1 MAKYFISP
9 HSDDIVFAT
18 YTILREKPIVVT
30 VTHSTL
36 QGDNGFERV
45 LEDYKASKILNVPI
59 MFLGIDEDEL
69 TEKILYDKLSELK
82 DSQGDDKVWIPEYQE
97 NGNPQHNLV
106 NKVANEVWE
115 DYSIFTY
122 KTYSGLEDR
131 TIGKEIIPTEEE
143 LEIKKRVMAC
153 YKTQIENPLT
163 NHYFN
168 STEEYE

>member
-9 HSDDIVFAT
+9 HSDDIIFAT

-30 VTHSTL
+30 VTHSTM

-69 TEKILYDKLSELK
+69 TDSILYDKLSLLETE
-82 DSQGDDKVWIPEYQE
+82 DIVYIPEYQE
-97 NGNPQHNLV
+97 DGNPQHNTV
-106 NKVANEVWE
+106 NRVAKN
-115 DYSIFTY
+115 IFPNIKTY

-143 LEIKKRVMAC
+143 LEIKKQVMAC
-153 YKTQIENPLT
+153 YKTQIENPMT
-163 NHYFN
+163 SHYFTTYN
-168 STEEYE
+168 EYE